1 MQTFDA
7 LPISRDD
14 SRTTRIDTTENPFDA
29 RGETGFTSIL
39 RFEKSLDSLHQSQ
52 LDLRLVQTNHFKRN
66 FNRAFNF

>member
-52 LDLRLVQTNHFKRN
+52 LVQTNHFKRN